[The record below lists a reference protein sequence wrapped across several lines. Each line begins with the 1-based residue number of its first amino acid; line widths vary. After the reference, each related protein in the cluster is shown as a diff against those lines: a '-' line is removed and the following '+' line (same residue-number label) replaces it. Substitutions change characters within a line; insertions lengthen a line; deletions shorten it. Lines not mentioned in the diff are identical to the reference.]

1 MEPYFWLVIIALV
14 ATLLTTFVSLG
25 NVKVPN
31 PGKSRLIALLAAVS
45 SVLLIA
51 AVIWFA
57 VSGLQVTIVRV

>member
-14 ATLLTTFVSLG
+14 TTLLATFVSLG
-25 NVKVPN
+25 NIKVPN
-31 PGKSRLIALLAAVS
+31 PGKSRLIALLAGLS

-51 AVIWFA
+51 AMIWFF